1 MNTPYDALP
10 QKSCLYLF
18 LFFCFSFFSFTEDPA
33 ILISDSLYRKA
44 DYRQAISVL
53 QNRLS
58 IAQKNK
64 ENIIKIVLYNSLGKA
79 YSQLGESVEALKNY
93 QLAIKMTEITGDKQ
107 RTGKILK
114 NIGALYEEQKNFTQA
129 LSYYDKAQDIAIAI
143 KDQALLADCYNN
155 RGVIYEQQLKYDDAL
170 AVYKKA
176 LAIYQKLNIT
186 DRIALSLNNIGI
198 VYKFQK
204 KFPQSLDYYN
214 RSLKSSE
221 KLGDRFFVAANLNN
235 MGNVYALMNNYP
247 KAVEFNQRALKIAEE
262 IKATNIVVEAYGSL
276 AEDYAGMGDLKK
288 AYELKNKFIAVKEDY
303 INLERSGQMAEMQ
316 TRYETEKKENQIVTL
331 QQQQQISSLNIA
343 KQQLLLQKR
352 NYQVFTI
359 TGIAISLLIFG
370 YLYNNR
376 QRARQQLDKL
386 KAISDTEK
394 QERTRI
400 AKDIHD
406 DMGSGLS
413 KIILMSGM
421 VEDKIKTSEYGIKEI
436 STIKQISQELVD
448 NMRDLI
454 WVLNPENATLD
465 NLVARIREHCS
476 DYLEGLAVKTELD
489 IQHDVPYVR
498 ISQQTQRN
506 IFLTTKEA
514 LHNCVKHANCDK
526 ITIGLTFKDGMLTV
540 SITDSG
546 KGFEADELKRKG
558 NGLRNM
564 QQRMQSIGGK
574 FMITSGLGQGT
585 TIQTSIQLA

>member
-1 MNTPYDALP
+1 MKTRYCALL
-10 QKSCLYLF
+10 QKFCLRFFAF
-18 LFFCFSFFSFTEDPA
+18 LCLPLFSFAEDPA
-33 ILISDSLYRKA
+33 ILKSDSLYRKA

-53 QNRLS
+53 EARLTL
-58 IAQKNK
+58 AQKNK
-64 ENIIKIVLYNSLGKA
+64 ENVIKIVLYNSLGKA

-93 QLAIKMTEITGDKQ
+93 QLAIKMTEVTGDKQ

-143 KDQALLADCYNN
+143 KDQSLLADCYNN
-155 RGVIYEQQLKYDDAL
+155 RGIIYEQQLKYDNAL

-176 LAIYQKLNIT
+176 LAIYQKLNIP

-204 KFPQSLDYYN
+204 KFPQSLEYYN
-214 RSLKSSE
+214 RSLIYSE

-235 MGNVYALMNNYP
+235 MGNVYALMSNYP
-247 KAVEFNQRALKIAEE
+247 KAIEFNTRGLKIAED
-262 IKATNIVVEAYGSL
+262 IKATNIMVEAYGSL
-276 AEDYAGMGDLKK
+276 ADDYAGIGDLQK
-288 AYELKNKFIAVKEDY
+288 ALELKNKFIAVKDEY
-303 INLERSGQMAEMQ
+303 INVERSSQMAEMQ

-331 QQQQQISSLNIA
+331 KQQQQISSLNIEQ
-343 KQQLLLQKR
+343 QQLQLQKR
-352 NYQVFTI
+352 NYQVLTI
-359 TGIAISLLIFG
+359 TGVTISLVIFG

-386 KAISDTEK
+386 KAIADTEK

-421 VEDKIKTSEYGIKEI
+421 IEEKIKTSGYGTKEI
-436 STIKQISQELVD
+436 SSIKQISQELVD

-476 DYLEGLAVKTELD
+476 DYLDGLLVKTELD

-506 IFLTTKEA
+506 IFLTIKEA

-526 ITIGLTFKDGMLTV
+526 ITIGLTFKDGLLTV
-540 SITDSG
+540 SVTDSG

-574 FMITSGLGQGT
+574 FTINSGLGQGT